1 MKITALMKKT
11 VSITMKDRAAW
22 RTWLERNHES
32 VKEIWI
38 VYAKKHS
45 KMKSVSY
52 EEAVEEAI
60 CFGWIDGQVRT
71 VDEDRFMQRFS
82 PRTKKSRWSEL
93 NIARAE
99 KMINTGLMTDAGRA
113 IFNEAMKQER
123 TVPSLTSYSIP
134 DELEAALA
142 SSPVALRNYQNM
154 APTYRL
160 MYAAWVDTAKMPET
174 RQRRAEKSIGLLMA
188 NKKLVDVFGIR
199 KKPEAG

>member
-1 MKITALMKKT
+1 
-11 VSITMKDRAAW
+11 MKDRAAW

-71 VDEDRFMQRFS
+71 VDEDRFTQRFS

-99 KMINTGLMTDAGRA
+99 KMIDTGLMTDAGRA

-123 TVPSLTSYSIP
+123 TVLPLTSYSIP

-154 APTYRL
+154 APTHRL

>member
-1 MKITALMKKT
+1 MRKS
-11 VSITMKDRAAW
+11 VSLIMKDRAAW

-32 VKEIWI
+32 EKEIWL

-71 VDEDRFMQRFS
+71 VDEDRFTQRFS

-93 NIARAE
+93 NIARAK
-99 KMINTGLMTDAGRA
+99 KMIDTGLMTDTGRA
-113 IFNEAMKQER
+113 IFDDAMKQER

-142 SSPVALRNYQNM
+142 FSPVALRNYQNM
-154 APTYRL
+154 ASTHRL
-160 MYAAWVDTAKMPET
+160 MYAAWVSSAKRPET
-174 RQRRAEKSIGLLMA
+174 RQKRAEKSIELLMA
-188 NKKLVDVFGIR
+188 NKRLVDVFGIR
-199 KKPEAG
+199 KKPDAG